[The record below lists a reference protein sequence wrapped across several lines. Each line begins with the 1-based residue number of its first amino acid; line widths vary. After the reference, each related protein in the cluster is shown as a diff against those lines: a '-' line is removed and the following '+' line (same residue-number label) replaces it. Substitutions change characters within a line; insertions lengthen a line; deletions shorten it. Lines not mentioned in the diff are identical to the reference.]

1 MRGLALALVVFYIA
15 IFSGCMNPIPNK
27 FLTSNNYGFI
37 SQCAGIFDFGAD
49 YEIDDSKIYIFKENT
64 RHIIYIKTEQN
75 FVPTQ
80 IGAGLA
86 GIVPIENCND
96 KWCKIYYPCD
106 ERGYFVKKDDI
117 EKWY

>member
-1 MRGLALALVVFYIA
+1 MNILTLALAIIWMA

-37 SQCAGIFDFGAD
+37 SQCAGIFDFGVD

-86 GIVPIENCND
+86 GIVPIESCND
-96 KWCKIYYPCD
+96 KWCKIYYPCGQK
-106 ERGYFVKKDDI
+106 EYFVKKDDI